1 MTDLESPLSNSVLG
15 DLQWLCMVT
24 LFIASS
30 ITLILYLIQYFYDDL
45 RIPFLPEQN
54 NAVSEEA
61 DALLGWALS
70 LKSWKSQWR
79 VAWCRALN
87 DESRKS
93 GVSPMT
99 HTLVYLTFQITMDLH
114 KLPVAK

>member
-1 MTDLESPLSNSVLG
+1 MTDPESPLSNSVLG

-45 RIPFLPEQN
+45 RIQKPEQN